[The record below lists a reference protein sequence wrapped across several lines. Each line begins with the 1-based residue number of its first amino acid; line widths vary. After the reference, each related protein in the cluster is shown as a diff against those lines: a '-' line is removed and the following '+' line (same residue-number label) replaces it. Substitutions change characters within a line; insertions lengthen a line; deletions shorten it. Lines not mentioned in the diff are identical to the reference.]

1 MIENIWRNKAMPD
14 LFSLEWADK
23 YKDIWNSSEGI
34 AKELSEIGFNSVVAF
49 GVVGEE
55 EPRCVLT
62 ISNGQVVHVGPHN
75 GEAIN
80 WDLRASDE
88 YWGHLLEK
96 PPGLM
101 KLGLAY
107 TSRKLKFN
115 KGDYA
120 SMVKNPSLSAAFVKS
135 FALMN
140 KALS

>member
-1 MIENIWRNKAMPD
+1 MPD

-23 YKDIWNSSEGI
+23 YKEIWNGSEGV
-34 AKELSEIGFNSVVAF
+34 AEELGRIGFNSVVAF
-49 GVVGEE
+49 GIEGED

-62 ISNGQVVHVGPHN
+62 ISNGQVVHIGSHN

-88 YWGHLLEK
+88 YWTHLLEK

-107 TSRKLKFN
+107 TSRKLKFK
-115 KGDYA
+115 KGDYVA
-120 SMVKNPSLSAAFVKS
+120 MVRDPSLSMAFVKS

>member
-1 MIENIWRNKAMPD
+1 MPD
-14 LFSLEWADK
+14 LFSLEWAEK
-23 YKDIWNSSEGI
+23 YKDIWNSSEGV
-34 AKELSEIGFNSVVAF
+34 AADLARIGFNSVVAF
-49 GVVGEE
+49 GMEGEE

-62 ISNGQVVHVGPHN
+62 ISNGQLVHIGSHN
-75 GEAIN
+75 GEAIK

-88 YWGHLLEK
+88 YWAHLLEK

-107 TSRKLKFN
+107 TSRKLKFK
-115 KGDYA
+115 KGDYVA
-120 SMVKNPSLSAAFVKS
+120 MVRDPGLSMAFVKS

>member
-1 MIENIWRNKAMPD
+1 MPD
-14 LFSLEWADK
+14 LFSQEWADK
-23 YKDIWNSSEGI
+23 YKNIWNSSEGI
-34 AKELSEIGFNSVVAF
+34 AGDLSKIGFNSVVAF
-49 GVVGEE
+49 GIEGEDL
-55 EPRCVLT
+55 PRCVLT
-62 ISNGQVVHVGPHN
+62 ISNGEVMHVGAHK
-75 GEAIN
+75 GETIN

-107 TSRKLKFN
+107 TSRKLKFH
-115 KGDYA
+115 KGDYSA
-120 SMVKNPSLSAAFVKS
+120 MVKDPSLSSAFVKS

>member
-1 MIENIWRNKAMPD
+1 MPD
-14 LFSLEWADK
+14 LFSLEWAEN
-23 YKDIWNSSEGI
+23 YKNIWNSNDGI
-34 AKELSEIGFNSVVAF
+34 AEELSRIGFNSIVAF
-49 GVVGEE
+49 GAVGEE

-62 ISNGQVVHVGPHN
+62 ISNGQIIRIGSYN
-75 GEAIN
+75 GETIN

-88 YWGHLLEK
+88 YWLHLLEK

-115 KGDYA
+115 KGDYVA
-120 SMVKNPSLSAAFVKS
+120 MVKDPSLSVAFVKS